1 MNRLV
6 AAAGHRPAGLTGRA
20 AGRQGGHR
28 FFAGGSSPVPHVR
41 LPFSLSLFSVRVH
54 RSNSAGA
61 LGRAGISWALNRNQ
75 LSSMRIM
82 DDMASIYRP
91 TSIRYL
97 DADGKQVPKGT
108 PGAIRKRVRSK
119 TWRARY
125 TDASGNDKTASLKTQ
140 DRQEAQERLA
150 ELLQRVKQ
158 HQADPFAEH
167 REKPLSEHLAD
178 FSAYLAAK
186 DNTDRYIR
194 LTVNRV
200 TQATHACRFRS
211 VTELDSGRAAGWLR
225 DQRRDAMSPAT
236 SNHYVT
242 ALKTFGN
249 WLHRDRRTPE
259 NPFEHLSRVNAKV
272 DVRCVRRSLQREE
285 LTRLITAAA
294 DGKPFRDLSGQD
306 RAVLYTLAV
315 FTGLRVSELASLTER
330 SLNLDHEPPTVTVD
344 AACSKHRREDVLPLH
359 PALADQLR
367 NWLANLTERSGSADE
382 STPLFPG
389 TWTERAAPML
399 RRDLAAARRTW
410 IDEAVGDQQQQA
422 REKSGFL
429 QAETPDG
436 RIDFHALRHSFI
448 TNLATSGVHPKL
460 AKELARHSTIALTMD
475 RYAHVDL
482 NEMNAALSTV
492 PGLPQSVDLTVSTAD
507 AVSVA
512 PQVAQETVQLKS
524 SQELSGVPTRTSRE
538 SESASNSTT
547 DKDLRDVLITPEK
560 WWGGDLNP
568 RPAGYE
574 SAALT
579 N

>member
-1 MNRLV
+1 
-6 AAAGHRPAGLTGRA
+6 
-20 AGRQGGHR
+20 
-28 FFAGGSSPVPHVR
+28 
-41 LPFSLSLFSVRVH
+41 
-54 RSNSAGA
+54 
-61 LGRAGISWALNRNQ
+61 
-75 LSSMRIM
+75 
-82 DDMASIYRP
+82 MASIYRP

-97 DADGKQVPKGT
+97 DAHGRQVPKNT
-108 PGAIRKRVRSK
+108 PGATRKRVRSK
-119 TWRARY
+119 TWRARF
-125 TDASGNDKTASLKTQ
+125 TDANGNDKTESLGTQ

-158 HQADPFAEH
+158 RQADPYAEH

-186 DNTDRYIR
+186 DNTDRYVR

-200 TQATHACRFRS
+200 KQVTDACRFRS
-211 VTELDSGRAAGWLR
+211 VTDLDTGRAAGWLR
-225 DQRRDAMSPAT
+225 AQRRGTMSPAT

-259 NPFEHLSRVNAKV
+259 NPFEHLSRVNARV
-272 DVRCVRRSLQREE
+272 DVRCVRRSLQLDE
-285 LTRLITAAA
+285 LARLIAAAA
-294 DGKPFRDLSGQD
+294 DGKQFRDLTGQD
-306 RAVLYTLAV
+306 RAVLYTLAA
-315 FTGLRVSELASLTER
+315 FTGLRVSELGSLTAR
-330 SLNLDHEPPTVTVD
+330 SLDFDNEPPTVTVD

-359 PALADQLR
+359 PAVADRLQEWMADRKRR
-367 NWLANLTERSGSADE
+367 NGSVD
-382 STPLFPG
+382 
-389 TWTERAAPML
+389 
-399 RRDLAAARRTW
+399 D
-410 IDEAVGDQQQQA
+410 
-422 REKSGFL
+422 
-429 QAETPDG
+429 
-436 RIDFHALRHSFI
+436 
-448 TNLATSGVHPKL
+448 
-460 AKELARHSTIALTMD
+460 STITLTMD

-507 AVSVA
+507 VVSVA

-524 SQELSGVPTRTSRE
+524 SQELSRVPTRTSRE

-547 DKDLRDVLITPEK
+547 DKGLRDVLITSEK